1 MNRTLLIL
9 LFCSVTRLTGA
20 QSKLSGVVLEYR
32 ADIAL
37 SGIRIENLNTH
48 DTAQSDPLGKFTI
61 SAKKGDLI
69 LFSGLN
75 YKPDTLYLVDL
86 KYKTVFLLLKQ
97 YQLKEVKITDGE
109 VNKNAISPYHII
121 TPFGGKVVRYQ
132 TDAAGNPTGGVKF
145 NVFDS
150 HKDERKRAQARGL
163 EIGGQKQQEIAKTF
177 NATNLQAY
185 LPIRGQEM
193 ENFVILYMPDAATW
207 YSSKFNLMLYINDCY
222 KKFLQ
227 IPAEKRQSKTFMQLT
242 NSN

>member
-9 LFCSVTRLTGA
+9 LFCSITRLTYA
-20 QSKLSGVVLEYR
+20 QSKLSGEVLEYGS
-32 ADIAL
+32 DITL

-48 DTAQSDPLGKFTI
+48 DTVQSDARGKFTI
-61 SAKKGDLI
+61 SAKKGDLVC
-69 LFSGLN
+69 FSGLN

-97 YQLKEVKITDGE
+97 YQLKEVKITGAE
-109 VNKNAISPYHII
+109 VNKNALSSYHVI
-121 TPFGGKVVRYQ
+121 TPFGGNVVRYQ
-132 TDAAGNPTGGVKF
+132 TDASGNATGGLKF

-150 HKDERKRAQARGL
+150 HKDERRRANARGL
-163 EIGGQKQQEIAKTF
+163 EAGGQRQQEIAKTF
-177 NATNLQAY
+177 NPTNLQTY

-222 KKFLQ
+222 KKFLL
-227 IPAEKRQSKTFMQLT
+227 IPVEKRQSKTFLQLT
-242 NSN
+242 GSN